1 MVREQYLRQ
10 LDVLRESV
18 ISFGK
23 MVELIFCDSIDAFI
37 DLDIKVAKRVLVLA
51 AKMDKYEEGIE
62 VSISDMLA
70 LQQPMASDLRLIISA
85 LKISAELKR
94 ISKLSINIAKVPEKI
109 EGEHV
114 RYLMDI
120 KKMSD
125 IAKYML
131 ENSLKAF
138 ENQDTELAKATAAQD
153 DDIDQLFYVIWV
165 ELIKMMAK
173 DKSIISRTTYL
184 LFLIRYI
191 EKIADHC
198 CNICES
204 IVYLTT
210 AERVQLNGI
219 YFETI

>member
-1 MVREQYLRQ
+1 
-10 LDVLRESV
+10 
-18 ISFGK
+18 
-23 MVELIFCDSIDAFI
+23 
-37 DLDIKVAKRVLVLA
+37 
-51 AKMDKYEEGIE
+51 
-62 VSISDMLA
+62 MLA
-70 LQQPMASDLRLIISA
+70 LQQPIASDLRLVISA

-94 ISKLSINIAKVPEKI
+94 ISKLSINIAKVPGKL

-138 ENQDTELAKATAAQD
+138 ENQDTELAKVTAARD
-153 DDIDQLFYVIWV
+153 DAIDQLFYVIWV

-173 DKSIISRTTYL
+173 DTSIISRTTYL

-191 EKIADHC
+191 EKIADYC

-204 IVYLTT
+204 VVYLTT

-219 YFETI
+219 YFETS

>member
-10 LDVLRESV
+10 LDVLKESV

-62 VSISDMLA
+62 VSISDLLA
-70 LQQPMASDLRLIISA
+70 LQQPIASDLRLVISA

-94 ISKLSINIAKVPEKI
+94 ISELSVNIAKVPGKI
-109 EGEHV
+109 KGEHV

-125 IAKYML
+125 IATYML

-138 ENQDTELAKATAAQD
+138 ENQDTELAKATAARD
-153 DDIDQLFYVIWV
+153 DDIDKLFYVIWV

-173 DKSIISRTTYL
+173 DTSIISRTTYL

-204 IVYLTT
+204 VVYLTT
-210 AERVQLNGI
+210 AERIKLNGI

>member
-37 DLDIKVAKRVLVLA
+37 DLDIKVAKRVSVLA
-51 AKMDKYEEGIE
+51 TKMDKYEEGIE

-70 LQQPMASDLRLIISA
+70 LQQPIARDLRLVISA

-94 ISKLSINIAKVPEKI
+94 ISELAINIAQVPGKI

-120 KKMSD
+120 KKSQT
-125 IAKYML
+125 L
-131 ENSLKAF
+131 
-138 ENQDTELAKATAAQD
+138 Q
-153 DDIDQLFYVIWV
+153 
-165 ELIKMMAK
+165 
-173 DKSIISRTTYL
+173 
-184 LFLIRYI
+184 
-191 EKIADHC
+191 
-198 CNICES
+198 NICLR
-204 IVYLTT
+204 IP
-210 AERVQLNGI
+210 
-219 YFETI
+219 

>member
-10 LDVLRESV
+10 LDLLKESV

-62 VSISDMLA
+62 VSISDLLA
-70 LQQPMASDLRLIISA
+70 LQQPIASDLRLVISA

-94 ISKLSINIAKVPEKI
+94 ISSLSINIAQIPGKI
-109 EGEHV
+109 KGEQV

-125 IAKYML
+125 IATYML

-138 ENQDTELAKATAAQD
+138 ENQDTELAKATAARD

-165 ELIKMMAK
+165 EFIKIMAK
-173 DKSIISRTTYL
+173 DASIISRTTYL

-204 IVYLTT
+204 VVYLTT
-210 AERVQLNGI
+210 AERIKLNGI
-219 YFETI
+219 YIETI

>member
-1 MVREQYLRQ
+1 
-10 LDVLRESV
+10 
-18 ISFGK
+18 
-23 MVELIFCDSIDAFI
+23 
-37 DLDIKVAKRVLVLA
+37 
-51 AKMDKYEEGIE
+51 
-62 VSISDMLA
+62 
-70 LQQPMASDLRLIISA
+70 
-85 LKISAELKR
+85 
-94 ISKLSINIAKVPEKI
+94 
-109 EGEHV
+109 
-114 RYLMDI
+114 MDI

>member
-10 LDVLRESV
+10 LDVLKESV

-51 AKMDKYEEGIE
+51 AKMDKYEDGIE
-62 VSISDMLA
+62 VSISDLLA
-70 LQQPMASDLRLIISA
+70 LQQPIARDLRLVISA
-85 LKISAELKR
+85 LKISAEFKK
-94 ISKLSINIAKVPEKI
+94 ISELSINIAQVPGKI
-109 EGEHV
+109 EGQHV
-114 RYLMDI
+114 RYLMEI
-120 KKMSD
+120 KRMSD
-125 IAKYML
+125 IATYML

-138 ENQDTELAKATAAQD
+138 ENQDTELAKATAARD

-173 DKSIISRTTYL
+173 DTSIISRTTYL

-204 IVYLTT
+204 VVYLTT
-210 AERVQLNGI
+210 AERIKLNGI
-219 YFETI
+219 YIETI